1 MVLKSSGKLAVI
13 WKNPDSFEII
23 RKIGY
28 HLENPY
34 SFEIIRKIGSHLE
47 KSGQFW
53 NNPENWQSS
62 GKSRQFW
69 NHLENWQSSG
79 KSGQFWNHPENWQ
92 SSGKKSGQFWNH
104 PENWKSSGK
113 IRIVLKVLRQ
123 FKRFF
128 RLYAQKLSGRAK
140 TFRVAMLPCYPGF
153 SASGSRTAAGWGIE
167 WPGHPG
173 CQHIR
178 HPMYIVLKLHGGF
191 YLLYW
196 FFWSLSLAKT

>member
-47 KSGQFW
+47 
-53 NNPENWQSS
+53 
-62 GKSRQFW
+62 KSRQFW

-153 SASGSRTAAGWGIE
+153 WPLGSVFLNFVWNFGGHCF
-167 WPGHPG
+167 WPWSSH
-173 CQHIR
+173 
-178 HPMYIVLKLHGGF
+178 F
-191 YLLYW
+191 Y
-196 FFWSLSLAKT
+196 S

>member
-153 SASGSRTAAGWGIE
+153 SASVCAPHHQISAKSAPQKTHNCNKARFVT
-167 WPGHPG
+167 
-173 CQHIR
+173 
-178 HPMYIVLKLHGGF
+178 KLRK
-191 YLLYW
+191 LN
-196 FFWSLSLAKT
+196 KDCVNVNNEE

>member
-153 SASGSRTAAGWGIE
+153 WASDVISQWLDRNINATMTFQSRPISYLRVWCVTSFS
-167 WPGHPG
+167 HP
-173 CQHIR
+173 
-178 HPMYIVLKLHGGF
+178 HP
-191 YLLYW
+191 
-196 FFWSLSLAKT
+196 FWLSWIF

>member
-92 SSGKKSGQFWNH
+92 SSGKNLDSFDTIQKIGNHLEKSGSFWKY
-104 PENWKSSGK
+104 WDS
-113 IRIVLKVLRQ
+113 LKG
-123 FKRFF
+123 FF
-128 RLYAQKLSGRAK
+128 LLYAQKLSGRAK
-140 TFRVAMLPCYPGF
+140 IFRVAMLPCYPGF
-153 SASGSRTAAGWGIE
+153 SASD
-167 WPGHPG
+167 
-173 CQHIR
+173 
-178 HPMYIVLKLHGGF
+178 
-191 YLLYW
+191 
-196 FFWSLSLAKT
+196 

>member
-153 SASGSRTAAGWGIE
+153 CASDLDDPVHQRRQILGRGSRLQEPSGWRDLPDKL
-167 WPGHPG
+167 W
-173 CQHIR
+173 R
-178 HPMYIVLKLHGGF
+178 HLVAPVGP
-191 YLLYW
+191 W
-196 FFWSLSLAKT
+196 TDSKTLQ

>member
-153 SASGSRTAAGWGIE
+153 CASGLQECPKGYKVWKKYRYKCSLMWCL
-167 WPGHPG
+167 W
-173 CQHIR
+173 
-178 HPMYIVLKLHGGF
+178 
-191 YLLYW
+191 W
-196 FFWSLSLAKT
+196 FPQ